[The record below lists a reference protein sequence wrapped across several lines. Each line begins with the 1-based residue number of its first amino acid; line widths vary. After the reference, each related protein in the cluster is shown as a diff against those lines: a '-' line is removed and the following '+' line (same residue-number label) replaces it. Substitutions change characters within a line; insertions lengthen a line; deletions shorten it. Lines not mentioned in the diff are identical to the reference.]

1 VDEPWNL
8 GRPLKGDPLR
18 DKKVLFLVRDPRDA
32 AVSAYFHVAKRSRA
46 EARARQRLP
55 EDMLRDLPIFDFI
68 LGAEDGRLPWHVAFL
83 NRWLERIRAHPRS
96 LVVRYEDMH
105 ADPARVL
112 RRVMGFIGGDITER
126 QIEGEVAFASFVNLR
141 ARERQGFF
149 RGGRLRAA
157 DPDDP
162 DSYKVRRGKVGGY
175 RDYLTPDQAAR
186 VDAFVASHL
195 DPFYGYAAAGAG
207 HGHEEAQTAGPTT
220 TAPEG
225 ATTLIG

>member
-1 VDEPWNL
+1 MKE
-8 GRPLKGDPLR
+8 DPFR
-18 DKKVLFLVRDPRDA
+18 DKKVLLLVRDPRDVV
-32 AVSAYFHVAKRSRA
+32 VSMYFHVAKRSRA

-68 LGAEDGRLPWHVAFL
+68 LGAKYSRLPRHVAFL
-83 NRWLERIRAHPRS
+83 NRWMKRIRAHPRS

-112 RRVMGFIGGDITER
+112 RRVMEFIGGDVTER
-126 QIEGEVAFASFVNLR
+126 QIDGAVAFASFENLR

-175 RDYLTPDQAAR
+175 RDYLTPDQVAR
-186 VDAFVASHL
+186 VDAFVASRL
-195 DPFYGYAAAGAG
+195 NPFYGYAAAGAG
-207 HGHEEAQTAGPTT
+207 HGPEEAQTAGPTMT
-220 TAPEG
+220 TAAEG
-225 ATTLIG
+225 AAAPP